1 MDTCRV
7 IEGQAWRSEGTE
19 VNYFNPVYGPWPWAG
34 NFFERPLK
42 HWRLQ
47 ATISHGPIAFV
58 PEGSFLDRYVT
69 LNCGIRIE
77 RKEKCAR

>member
-1 MDTCRV
+1 V
-7 IEGQAWRSEGTE
+7 IEGRSLEERRHRSEP
-19 VNYFNPVYGPWPWAG
+19 FNPVYGPWAG
-34 NFFERPLK
+34 NFFERSLK

-47 ATISHGPIAFV
+47 DTISNRPIAFV
-58 PEGSFLDRYVT
+58 AEGSSVDRYVT